1 MPSLKAS
8 TETSACFWI
17 SLRSRLARAHARSNA
32 AVVGHHASCP
42 FLRTLRTWD
51 RKGSVGS
58 NPGPRIRAPGHAM
71 GLHHNFRLL
80 RAHVDHHTFQRSIR
94 GILAVFLGLY
104 VPFPSPLGVNILW

>member
-42 FLRTLRTWD
+42 FLRTLERGTGRVPSGRT
-51 RKGSVGS
+51 R
-58 NPGPRIRAPGHAM
+58 
-71 GLHHNFRLL
+71 GLESEPQ
-80 RAHVDHHTFQRSIR
+80 ATQWGYIITSDS
-94 GILAVFLGLY
+94 
-104 VPFPSPLGVNILW
+104 